1 MGENVIK
8 SEDYS
13 LLKDL
18 RVKIEGEE
26 EGFTLCFWLYLLKPS
41 TFPAI
46 LINQVVV
53 AGSAPF
59 LALKDN
65 KTLMLFPLFSS
76 HKEVPDPRISTP
88 WNQFPHAS
96 MEIEF
101 PLQKWTH
108 VGCKQLMMG
117 RSIRIQEQLP
127 LVRKW
132 SCSLEVSTEFLR
144 LHIDEEI
151 VAEQSLPSSFSKDD
165 NSNCLKKINFA
176 GNDVR
181 GYVCNAKVLPLIFS
195 VKDHYSKDPPLRL
208 AIDNSSASEIE
219 EDSDGVWS
227 IVGGKASCRR
237 IFSLDVILLN
247 AFDQPINKEME
258 VVASLLY
265 ADNGGPVEKTN
276 DAEAPLLTSYD
287 GIEYAS
293 CDRPSKILHGRASF
307 KLKISQLS
315 SKCDNR
321 LFRIRF
327 EISKAVGF
335 SFLEVL
341 SPPIRCISRN
351 RNIRTSVICKK
362 SPAATQPLSGSQSFD
377 DVSVE
382 LQKIAVHEAK
392 PSSLSKRVRFDQEK
406 ISTVVQP
413 EGECNS
419 HLWNAIKAERVDV
432 ASLNGTHINFEEADN
447 SPSDSESTGDR
458 NSSFKTMS
466 ARGNSVPD
474 STIFKY
480 CLGNM
485 TERSSMLKEI
495 APSSSDEEILKF
507 AKQVA
512 IYSGCSHH
520 SSQIMMAK
528 QLIEEG
534 RKTWNL
540 ISTDNNHVHWDR
552 AVLGIEEQ
560 FMKISCCSTRSL
572 KQQDFEILKKIAG
585 CQDHLAQENFENLWY
600 WLYPV
605 AFTLSRE
612 WINATWKS
620 TSPKWI
626 EGFITKEEAEY
637 SLQGPRGL
645 QQPGTFLLRF
655 PTSRSWPHPDAG
667 SLVITYVGSDYTLH
681 HRLISVEFIYRQM
694 EVKQLHD
701 LLLAE
706 PELTRLG
713 RTIRSQ

>member
-18 RVKIEGEE
+18 RVKSEGEE
-26 EGFTLCFWLYLLKPS
+26 EGFILCFWTYLLKPPA
-41 TFPAI
+41 FPAI
-46 LINQVVV
+46 LINQVDV

-59 LALKDN
+59 LALNEK

-76 HKEVPDPRISTP
+76 DKEAPEPGISTP
-88 WNQFPHAS
+88 WNEFPHAF

-101 PLQKWTH
+101 PLEKWTH
-108 VGCKQLMMG
+108 VGCK
-117 RSIRIQEQLP
+117 
-127 LVRKW
+127 
-132 SCSLEVSTEFLR
+132 VSTEFVR
-144 LHIDEEI
+144 LHVDGEI

-165 NSNCLKKINFA
+165 NSNCLKKITFA

-181 GYVCNAKVLPLIFS
+181 GYVHNMKVLPQNFS
-195 VKDHYSKDPPLRL
+195 VKDHYAKDPPLQL
-208 AIDNSSASEIE
+208 AIDKSSASEIE

-247 AFDQPINKEME
+247 AFDQPVNKEME

-287 GIEYAS
+287 GIEFAS
-293 CDRPSKILHGRASF
+293 CDRPTKILHGRASF

-327 EISKAVGF
+327 EIQKAVGF
-335 SFLEVL
+335 SFLEAL

-351 RNIRTSVICKK
+351 RNIRTCSVTCKK
-362 SPAATQPLSGSQSFD
+362 SPAASQPLNGSQSFD
-377 DVSVE
+377 NGSVE
-382 LQKIAVHEAK
+382 LQQNTVREAK
-392 PSSLSKRVRFDQEK
+392 PSPLSKRVRLDQEK
-406 ISTVVQP
+406 ISTLEQP

-419 HLWNAIKAERVDV
+419 HPWNAIKAEKLYV
-432 ASLNGTHINFEEADN
+432 ANLNKTRENFEELEN
-447 SPSDSESTGDR
+447 SPSDSESTGAR
-458 NSSFKTMS
+458 NSSFKIMS
-466 ARGNSVPD
+466 NSGNSVSD

-480 CLGNM
+480 CLGDL
-485 TERSSMLKEI
+485 TERSRLLKEI
-495 APSSSDEEILKF
+495 ATSSSDDEILEF
-507 AKQVA
+507 AHQVSS
-512 IYSGCSHH
+512 YSGCSHH
-520 SSQIMMAK
+520 RYQIIIAK
-528 QLIEEG
+528 KLIEEG
-534 RKTWNL
+534 RNAWNL
-540 ISTDNNHVHWDR
+540 ISQNNHHVHWDS
-552 AVLGIEEQ
+552 AVFGIEEQ
-560 FMKISCCSTRSL
+560 FMKISCCCTRSL
-572 KQQDFEILKKIAG
+572 KQQDFELLRRIAG
-585 CQDHLAQENFENLWY
+585 CQDYLAQENFEKLWS

-605 AFTLSRE
+605 AFTLSRD

-645 QQPGTFLLRF
+645 QEPGTFVLRF
-655 PTSRSWPHPDAG
+655 PSSRSWPHPDAG
-667 SLVITYVGSDYTLH
+667 SLVVTYVGSDYTLH
-681 HRLISVEFIYRQM
+681 HRQISVDYIYR
-694 EVKQLHD
+694 ETDVKQLQD

-706 PELTRLG
+706 PELSRLG
-713 RTIRSQ
+713 RMIRSQ

>member
-46 LINQVVV
+46 LLNQVVV

-65 KTLMLFPLFSS
+65 KTIMLFPLFSS

-88 WNQFPHAS
+88 SNEFPHAS

-108 VGCKQLMMG
+108 VGCK
-117 RSIRIQEQLP
+117 
-127 LVRKW
+127 
-132 SCSLEVSTEFLR
+132 VSTEFLR
-144 LHIDEEI
+144 LHIDGEI

-181 GYVCNAKVLPLIFS
+181 GYVHNAKVLPLIFS
-195 VKDHYSKDPPLRL
+195 VKDHYAKDPPLQL

-327 EISKAVGF
+327 EILKAVGF
-335 SFLEVL
+335 SFLEAL

-362 SPAATQPLSGSQSFD
+362 SPAATQPLNGSQSFD

-406 ISTVVQP
+406 ISTVEQP

-419 HLWNAIKAERVDV
+419 HLRNAIKAERIDV
-432 ASLNGTHINFEEADN
+432 ASLNGTHINFEEVDN
-447 SPSDSESTGDR
+447 SPSDSESTGAR
-458 NSSFKTMS
+458 NSSYKTMS
-466 ARGNSVPD
+466 TSGNSVPD

-480 CLGNM
+480 CLGSM

-495 APSSSDEEILKF
+495 APSSSDEEILEF

-540 ISTDNNHVHWDR
+540 ISTNNNHVHWDS

-645 QQPGTFLLRF
+645 QQPGTFVLRF

-706 PELTRLG
+706 PELSRLG
-713 RTIRSQ
+713 RTIRSH

>member
-46 LINQVVV
+46 LLNQVVV

-65 KTLMLFPLFSS
+65 KTIVLFPLFSS

-88 WNQFPHAS
+88 WNEFPHAS

-108 VGCKQLMMG
+108 VGCK
-117 RSIRIQEQLP
+117 
-127 LVRKW
+127 
-132 SCSLEVSTEFLR
+132 VSTEFLR
-144 LHIDEEI
+144 LHIDGEI
-151 VAEQSLPSSFSKDD
+151 MAEQSLPSSFGKDD

-181 GYVCNAKVLPLIFS
+181 GYVHNAKVLPLIFS
-195 VKDHYSKDPPLRL
+195 VKDHYAKDPPLQL

-327 EISKAVGF
+327 EILKAVGF
-335 SFLEVL
+335 SFLEAL

-351 RNIRTSVICKK
+351 RNIRTSVIYKK
-362 SPAATQPLSGSQSFD
+362 SPAATQPLNGSQSFD

-406 ISTVVQP
+406 ISTVEQP

-419 HLWNAIKAERVDV
+419 HPRNAIKAERIDV

-447 SPSDSESTGDR
+447 SPSDSESTGAR
-458 NSSFKTMS
+458 NSSYKTMS
-466 ARGNSVPD
+466 TGGNSVPD

-480 CLGNM
+480 CLGSM

-495 APSSSDEEILKF
+495 APSSSDEEILEF

-540 ISTDNNHVHWDR
+540 ISTNNNHVHWDS

-605 AFTLSRE
+605 ALTLSRE

-645 QQPGTFLLRF
+645 QQPGTFVLRF

-667 SLVITYVGSDYTLH
+667 SLVITYVGGDYTLH

-694 EVKQLHD
+694 ELKQLHD

-706 PELTRLG
+706 PELLRLG